1 MHAINNRKA
10 RLGLFRSAGIRVP
23 LEDVVTSTVF
33 GPLEFMSPDDCQR
46 SIELIREALG
56 LPPQYSAGP
65 LRALFWPRLFLQDEK
80 LRSRYSEPDLVF
92 ADDEGPMIVVEIKW
106 GAPLSDRELAA
117 QWAALEPGDRR
128 RAVHVLLVQEPGLYR
143 RSVEIDRAFIDDRGI
158 GPWTLLVRSW
168 RSLAAIAVLSRGS
181 DASDAVKRWASAV
194 TAFLLR
200 EHRTA
205 IRGWDDIS
213 LVAPTEL
220 RWRFRQP
227 WLQGLHDVFRYEGG
241 WTIG

>member
-1 MHAINNRKA
+1 M
-10 RLGLFRSAGIRVP
+10 
-23 LEDVVTSTVF
+23 TSTVF

-46 SIELIREALG
+46 SIELVREALG
-56 LPPQYSAGP
+56 LPLQSSAGQ
-65 LRALFWPRLFLQDEK
+65 LRAVFWPRLFLEDEK

-117 QWAALEPGDRR
+117 QWAALKPSDRR
-128 RAVHVLLVQEPGLYR
+128 RAVHVLLVQEPGPYR
-143 RSVEIDRAFIDDRGI
+143 RSVELDRAFIDARGI

-168 RSLAAIAVLSRGS
+168 RSLAAVAVLSRRT

-194 TAFLLR
+194 AALLLR

-205 IRGWDDIS
+205 IRGWDDVGLIS
-213 LVAPTEL
+213 SAEL
-220 RWRFRQP
+220 KWRFRQP
-227 WLQGLHDVFRYEGG
+227 WLQGLHKVDRYEGC
-241 WTIG
+241 WTND